1 MAILPCRLWCC
12 IWWENKMSYISRCV
26 IIVFFFLNPS
36 PCLYCFFAL
45 LLIPVLSWFDLQT
58 ACVSLSFSGQ
68 NTLSFQASEEFTEL
82 PVGVVVRG
90 LSKIY
95 GDRAAVQDLNIS
107 FREGHVTSLL
117 GHNGAGKTTTMY
129 VWHDISHFL
138 TQFHHI
144 FEHCD

>member
-1 MAILPCRLWCC
+1 
-12 IWWENKMSYISRCV
+12 MSPVVLYLVGEQNVLHFTVCHHCFV
-26 IIVFFFLNPS
+26 FFLNPS